1 VTVIAGSWLAAPS
14 SHKSRSIILSGMS
27 PRAYGTGALRPV
39 LRHTDTENLD
49 ERTPFDTD
57 FYVWR

>member
-1 VTVIAGSWLAAPS
+1 MTVIAGSLSAAPS

-39 LRHTDTENLD
+39 RRHTDTENLGG
-49 ERTPFDTD
+49 
-57 FYVWR
+57 